1 MKYEIEDIKE
11 GVEFIIDDD
20 KTFDELIE
28 FYLPFRLS
36 ELSSLDPSKP
46 GDYDSDLNEQF
57 FIHNKKSTEIY
68 DWAGKVCL
76 LYTSPSPRD
85 S

>member
-1 MKYEIEDIKE
+1 MKYQIEDIKE

-28 FYLPFRLS
+28 YYLPFRLS

-46 GDYDSDLNEQF
+46 GNYNSSLIEALPVVSDD
-57 FIHNKKSTEIY
+57 EIKEMKDMY
-68 DWAGKVCL
+68 AYRRL
-76 LYTSPSPRD
+76 SI
-85 S
+85 